1 MAIRVRP
8 LDLDTEEEELLALL
22 QRNLADLPHAR
33 RFKWL
38 YRENPLGPA
47 WTWLAWDTD
56 TKQTIGA
63 ASVFRRA
70 VWLQGRVQLCG
81 QVGDFAIDVT
91 HRSLGPALLL
101 QRATFAPVDAGQ
113 LTFCY
118 DCPPHER
125 GMSTFR
131 RLGMAPNATMARH
144 ARLLGTE
151 RQLVRRFGAVGTVL
165 APIADAVL
173 GRLQARRTRAPG
185 FEITDHRQ
193 RFEEEF
199 TLLDRRLT
207 EGAGVRGRRAA
218 ADLNWRYLDDPLT
231 DYLILVARRHGELVG
246 FTVLTVSGRDGVV
259 VDLFGDLSSDEAAD
273 LLDTAARRLR
283 ATGVEV
289 LHAVI
294 SNPSRLAEPLAR
306 CGFRLRSTGPLVV
319 AYTRSTWSTE
329 TSRAKLTWNL
339 NYSDVMA

>member
-1 MAIRVRP
+1 MAIRVRA
-8 LDLDTEEEELLALL
+8 LDLDTEQEELLVLL
-22 QRNLADLPHAR
+22 ERNLADLPHAR

-47 WTWLAWDTD
+47 WTWVAWDTE

-63 ASVFRRA
+63 ASLFRRA
-70 VWLQGRVQLCG
+70 VWLDGSVQLCG
-81 QVGDFAIDVT
+81 QVGDFAIDPT

-125 GMSTFR
+125 GMATFR
-131 RLGMAPNATMARH
+131 RLGMVPNATMARH
-144 ARLLGTE
+144 ARLLRTE
-151 RQLVRRFGAVGTVL
+151 RQLVRRLGAVGAML

-173 GRLQARRTRAPG
+173 GLRPRRPRAPG

-193 RFEEEF
+193 RFAEEV
-199 TLLDRRLT
+199 TLLDRRLAK
-207 EGAGVRGRRAA
+207 GGVVRGRRAA
-218 ADLNWRYLDDPLT
+218 ADLNWRYLDDPLS
-231 DYLILVARRHGELVG
+231 DYVILVAHRQGELVG
-246 FTVLTVSGRDGVV
+246 FTVLTISGRDGVV

-283 ATGVEV
+283 AMGAEV
-289 LHAVI
+289 LHVVV
-294 SNPSRLAEPLAR
+294 SSPSDLAEPLAR

-319 AYTRSTWSTE
+319 AYTRSPRSLD
-329 TSRAKLTWNL
+329 TSGAKLTWSL